1 MRSKKI
7 ITFLSVLSSFYLMGQ
22 DPQFTQFYASPLY
35 LNPAFTGLTY
45 EHRFSIN
52 GRNQWPGIKQA
63 YSTAMVAYDYNA
75 SNLNSGIGG
84 YILYDRAGTSNLVT
98 QQEGFNF
105 AYRIKINKYSELR
118 LGLSLAMTQKRLD
131 YTNLVFNDQLA
142 AGAGSGPSKD
152 ALSIEKINYL
162 DMGLGALYNS
172 TNYWIGGSAKHV
184 NQPNA
189 SMNGDTDAQPIAVSV
204 HGGYRYI
211 ISARGSGRTKL
222 EEFVSASFHYRH
234 EQKYD
239 QFDIGAYY
247 FKEFLNLGI
256 WYRGIPFKHYKP
268 GYSNRESI
276 ALLAGL
282 EIPDK
287 NFRIGYS
294 YDITISRLGLNN
306 SKGAHEISMVYEIAK
321 KRKRNK
327 RSLVSCPKF

>member
-1 MRSKKI
+1 MLNKKLNI
-7 ITFLSVLSSFYLMGQ
+7 FLLIFCSCVMMGQ
-22 DPQFTQFYASPLY
+22 DPQFTQFYASPLF

-45 EHRFSIN
+45 EHRFSMN
-52 GRNQWPGIKQA
+52 VRNQWPGIKTA
-63 YSTAMVAYDYNA
+63 YSTGMVAYDYNA
-75 SNLNSGIGG
+75 AKLNSGIGG
-84 YILYDRAGTSNLVT
+84 FVLYDRAGTSNLVT

-105 AYRIKINKYSELR
+105 AYRIKINKYSEFR
-118 LGLSLAMTQKRLD
+118 MGIMVAMTQKKLD
-131 YTNLVFNDQLA
+131 YTNLIFNDQLS
-142 AGAGSGPSKD
+142 AGAGTGPSRD
-152 ALSIEKINYL
+152 ALSIEKVNYTDL
-162 DMGLGALYNS
+162 GLGALYNS
-172 TNYWIGGSAKHV
+172 TNYWIGLSAKHL
-184 NQPNA
+184 NQPSV
-189 SMNGDTDAQPIAVSV
+189 SMVGNTDALPIYLSL

-222 EEFVSASFHYRH
+222 EEFVSASFLYKH
-234 EQKYD
+234 EQHYD

-256 WYRGIPFKHYKP
+256 WYRGLPFKKYKP
-268 GYSNRESI
+268 GYTNRESI

-294 YDITISRLGLNN
+294 YDITVSRLGLNN
-306 SKGAHEISMVYEIAK
+306 SKGAHEVSIVYEIAK